1 MRSTDKGPAD
11 VAGDGAVRR
20 RQLCKGVQHLANE
33 QAIAHI
39 YSCKGPEHAS
49 SQLASQTL
57 LAPAPM
63 RLVIFVAPL
72 IRPVVL
78 SKLA

>member
-49 SQLASQTL
+49 SQTL